1 MDPTTTFFSKLRK
14 LAKTLETE
22 TERLQRVYES
32 RGEESDSGARAGAMR
47 AYYELNSEV
56 SDLKDQIRG
65 QLTEQKAQEK
75 EVSDFIHA
83 CRVMEQKVT
92 KDIQAVRTHL
102 EIYGYRVC
110 TELQTPGEVNKQQA
124 EAEALIE
131 EGEPSSA
138 AAEGDGQE
146 TDEGVHCSSPPKME
160 PIFTDGMQTPKL
172 SDFGLSKM
180 QLQRALAGA
189 DWCSD
194 VPPMPKMSLPCP
206 SLNIPASP
214 PMPLTPKR
222 ALRMDDEELQEP
234 QMHDFGISEHNMPL
248 NNDFTMNLLLKTQRS
263 PPDIVVPPSLK
274 EGVQT
279 AAGKLQSALWTPG
292 FKMKK
297 PNAHYS
303 TPKQDKYDPESS
315 GQTCDPPVTPQVPAF
330 KTPYVNR
337 LVSTKK
343 SAQPEPTSC
352 NGSKLRWECNVPEI
366 SVGFEDKQ
374 MPELPNLESFL
385 GNSLQNSNGK
395 MLKIRGKENIGKD
408 RAVNRLEL
416 DGPTQEFSL
425 GTPRVRANYQEPSTP
440 EMPDLSSVTG
450 DICKLVSLAQ
460 MKKTKSAPSNMHVKP
475 DDDRHGR
482 VSRAEGVSAVTQTE
496 FQTLPSYLRSMTLSS
511 LNQVISNINRFLE
524 EHQREMKGLTDEEL
538 REAVGFGT
546 KSPVYIVCLKELGRL

>member
-1 MDPTTTFFSKLRK
+1 
-14 LAKTLETE
+14 
-22 TERLQRVYES
+22 
-32 RGEESDSGARAGAMR
+32 
-47 AYYELNSEV
+47 
-56 SDLKDQIRG
+56 
-65 QLTEQKAQEK
+65 
-75 EVSDFIHA
+75 SDFIHA

-102 EIYGYRVC
+102 EIYGYRFAVSW
-110 TELQTPGEVNKQQA
+110 TFSSAEVNKQQA

-234 QMHDFGISEHNMPL
+234 QMHDFVKL
-248 NNDFTMNLLLKTQRS
+248 FLL
-263 PPDIVVPPSLK
+263 SL
-274 EGVQT
+274 
-279 AAGKLQSALWTPG
+279 AGKLQSALWTPG

-343 SAQPEPTSC
+343 S
-352 NGSKLRWECNVPEI
+352 
-366 SVGFEDKQ
+366 
-374 MPELPNLESFL
+374 
-385 GNSLQNSNGK
+385 NGK

-450 DICKLVSLAQ
+450 DILKINCRLNKLKVL
-460 MKKTKSAPSNMHVKP
+460 HVAT
-475 DDDRHGR
+475 
-482 VSRAEGVSAVTQTE
+482 SEQ
-496 FQTLPSYLRSMTLSS
+496 
-511 LNQVISNINRFLE
+511 E
-524 EHQREMKGLTDEEL
+524 ETP
-538 REAVGFGT
+538 A
-546 KSPVYIVCLKELGRL
+546 

>member
-1 MDPTTTFFSKLRK
+1 
-14 LAKTLETE
+14 
-22 TERLQRVYES
+22 
-32 RGEESDSGARAGAMR
+32 
-47 AYYELNSEV
+47 
-56 SDLKDQIRG
+56 
-65 QLTEQKAQEK
+65 
-75 EVSDFIHA
+75 
-83 CRVMEQKVT
+83 
-92 KDIQAVRTHL
+92 
-102 EIYGYRVC
+102 
-110 TELQTPGEVNKQQA
+110 
-124 EAEALIE
+124 
-131 EGEPSSA
+131 
-138 AAEGDGQE
+138 
-146 TDEGVHCSSPPKME
+146 ME

-385 GNSLQNSNGK
+385 GNSLQNVRLPKKQFFVSKLQATSQNLKQLDQQMAFESLISPANTTQTTKPAGLLLTGK
-395 MLKIRGKENIGKD
+395 IDSVYK
-408 RAVNRLEL
+408 
-416 DGPTQEFSL
+416 
-425 GTPRVRANYQEPSTP
+425 
-440 EMPDLSSVTG
+440 LSSCRCV
-450 DICKLVSLAQ
+450 L
-460 MKKTKSAPSNMHVKP
+460 
-475 DDDRHGR
+475 
-482 VSRAEGVSAVTQTE
+482 
-496 FQTLPSYLRSMTLSS
+496 
-511 LNQVISNINRFLE
+511 
-524 EHQREMKGLTDEEL
+524 
-538 REAVGFGT
+538 
-546 KSPVYIVCLKELGRL
+546 LK